1 MNIAL
6 LEDNPAILDYM
17 STALRMAGHNV
28 YTHVEIPS
36 LLAAL
41 FDQEK
46 VCSLPPY
53 DLVIVD
59 LLLPGDMSGVEA
71 IDRIRQSIPPETLPI
86 VIVSACSQ
94 DELAQVKAR
103 FPDIPAVRK
112 PFKMS
117 KLLQTINQLKPA

>member
-46 VCSLPPY
+46 VCSLPPMTLSSLICY
-53 DLVIVD
+53 CR
-59 LLLPGDMSGVEA
+59 A
-71 IDRIRQSIPPETLPI
+71 ICLGSRPSIASAKASRQKHYLSSLF
-86 VIVSACSQ
+86 
-94 DELAQVKAR
+94 LR
-103 FPDIPAVRK
+103 AVRT
-112 PFKMS
+112 S
-117 KLLQTINQLKPA
+117 WRRSKPASLIFLPCANLLK